1 MFNFLKYKKYK
12 KFFRVDF
19 IIIIIIIIII
29 ITFELVR
36 QETVYITTKVRLGV
50 NYTVQ
55 IIPRLYKV
63 KLK

>member
-19 IIIIIIIIII
+19 IIIIIIIII
-29 ITFELVR
+29 TFEFVR

-55 IIPRLYKV
+55 IIPRLYKG

>member
-19 IIIIIIIIII
+19 IIIIIIII

-55 IIPRLYKV
+55 IIPRLYKE

>member
-19 IIIIIIIIII
+19 IIIIII

-55 IIPRLYKV
+55 IIPRLYKG

>member
-19 IIIIIIIIII
+19 IIIVIII

-55 IIPRLYKV
+55 IIPRLYKG

>member
-19 IIIIIIIIII
+19 IMIIII

-55 IIPRLYKV
+55 IIPRLYKG

>member
-19 IIIIIIIIII
+19 III

>member
-1 MFNFLKYKKYK
+1 MLNFLKYKKYK

-19 IIIIIIIIII
+19 IIIIII

-55 IIPRLYKV
+55 IIPRLYKG